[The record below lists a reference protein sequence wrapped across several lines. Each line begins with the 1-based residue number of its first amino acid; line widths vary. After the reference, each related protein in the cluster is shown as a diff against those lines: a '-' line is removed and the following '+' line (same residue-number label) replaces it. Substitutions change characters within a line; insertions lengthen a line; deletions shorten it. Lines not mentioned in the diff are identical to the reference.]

1 MPPRAS
7 GANSSKTEMSK
18 LIEVEASTPAS
29 SPGRKDS
36 RDQCSRATALRCSI
50 ATPLGRPV
58 EPEV

>member
-7 GANSSKTEMSK
+7 VTNSSKTDMSK
-18 LIEVEASTPAS
+18 LIDVEASTPAIS
-29 SPGRKDS
+29 ASENTS
-36 RDQCSRATALRCSI
+36 RDQGTSATAVRCSI